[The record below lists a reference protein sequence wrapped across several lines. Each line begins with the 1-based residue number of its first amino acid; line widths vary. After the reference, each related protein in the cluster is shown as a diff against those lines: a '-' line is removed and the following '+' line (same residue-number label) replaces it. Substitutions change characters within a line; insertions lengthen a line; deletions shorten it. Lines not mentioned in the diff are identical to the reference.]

1 MHMISFFC
9 HLYVR
14 QKQSHGR
21 RYRADH
27 LIVQASRAWF
37 VDIDRALHRLFIP
50 FGAWMALEWN
60 NRSNL
65 GICISI
71 LVAFWYKNHV
81 CEIISVYNTLTTHG
95 RKYDVV
101 PTSCTGGHTD
111 IVAKLRRCRCCNK
124 SQYHCNNHIV
134 SLSIHERN
142 SPIYLDG
149 FHSPSKLTLP
159 TSEMGSKHV
168 VYQNILSFGEQEL
181 EPI

>member
-1 MHMISFFC
+1 MQVPGTMGIFVGGTINLAFLHAQNIELLYIEKDSMKWVSYKTGTSISKPC
-9 HLYVR
+9 
-14 QKQSHGR
+14 
-21 RYRADH
+21 
-27 LIVQASRAWF
+27 
-37 VDIDRALHRLFIP
+37 LF
-50 FGAWMALEWN
+50 
-60 NRSNL
+60 
-65 GICISI
+65 
-71 LVAFWYKNHV
+71 
-81 CEIISVYNTLTTHG
+81 LTTHG

-124 SQYHCNNHIV
+124 SQYRCNNHIV

-142 SPIYLDG
+142 SPINLDG